1 MPTHYR
7 QNAVIAAIAMI
18 AGAGFVSAGVAWS
31 PVRGEAQALS
41 RGALVYAGTCAGC
54 HGENLEGRTVH
65 RQSGTRVWP
74 SAPPLDGTGHAW
86 QHSDAQLAEIVAH
99 GMVGTAAQ
107 GSSSG
112 MPAFAEQL
120 SHDEIRAVVVYVKS
134 RWPIRLRVHQAALN
148 AGQGQILAALLRDPA
163 ATLPSTCLLPPAVAN
178 SP

>member
-1 MPTHYR
+1 MPTRYR

-18 AGAGFVSAGVAWS
+18 TGAGFVSTGIAWS
-31 PVRGEAQALS
+31 PVSGEAQALS

-54 HGENLEGRTVH
+54 HGVNLEGRTVH
-65 RQSGTRVWP
+65 RQSGTQVWP

-86 QHSDAQLAEIVAH
+86 QHSDAQLAGIVAH
-99 GMVGTAAQ
+99 GMGAAAQ
-107 GSSSG
+107 GNSSS

-120 SHDEIRAVVVYVKS
+120 SPDEIRAVLAYVKS
-134 RWPIRLRVHQAALN
+134 RWPISLRVHQAALN
-148 AGQGQILAALLRDPA
+148 ADQGQILAALLRDPA